1 MNEVFGMLEKRV
13 FDTLEKSDLE
23 KTRKQLENIKG
34 PTLCTGVGGSY
45 VVSTF
50 ATSILERK
58 NSSIVKNIQPRD
70 MLYENIELYNNV
82 LSCSYGGRNY
92 GVKVAFNNHLTK
104 YLLSHDVYGEEN
116 VETIL
121 YKSSYQVE
129 KSFISL
135 AATLMPMTLLFDYYL
150 QKDISF
156 IHKYFKE
163 QKYTILGNDTY
174 EILSGK
180 DTLSASCF
188 LESTLIEAG
197 IANVIVHDK
206 YDYCHGRT
214 TLSYNNDHSLILFNN
229 ETELDKIILSEAD
242 KYYKEVIVLNKEN
255 DDLIVNDY
263 IQTIRSMYLT
273 KQIAEEKHIDLSKVN
288 YSPFVKKLYYFKG
301 QM

>member
-135 AATLMPMTLLFDYYL
+135 AATLMP
-150 QKDISF
+150 I
-156 IHKYFKE
+156 
-163 QKYTILGNDTY
+163 TI
-174 EILSGK
+174 
-180 DTLSASCF
+180 AS
-188 LESTLIEAG
+188 
-197 IANVIVHDK
+197 
-206 YDYCHGRT
+206 
-214 TLSYNNDHSLILFNN
+214 
-229 ETELDKIILSEAD
+229 
-242 KYYKEVIVLNKEN
+242 
-255 DDLIVNDY
+255 
-263 IQTIRSMYLT
+263 
-273 KQIAEEKHIDLSKVN
+273 
-288 YSPFVKKLYYFKG
+288 
-301 QM
+301 

>member
-23 KTRKQLENIKG
+23 RVRKQLENIKG
-34 PTLCTGVGGSY
+34 STLCTGVGGSH

-50 ATSILERK
+50 ATSVLSRK

-70 MLYENIELYNNV
+70 MLYENIDLYNNV

-92 GVKVAFNNHLTK
+92 GVRVSFDNHLNK
-104 YLLSHDVYGEEN
+104 YLLSHDVYGKED

-121 YKSSYQVE
+121 YKSSYPIE

-135 AATLMPMTLLFDYYL
+135 AATLMPMSLLLDYYL
-150 QKDISF
+150 QKDIGF

-163 QKYTILGNDTY
+163 VKYDVLGNDTY
-174 EILSGK
+174 EILSGI
-180 DTLSASCF
+180 DTLSASTF

-197 IANVIVHDK
+197 VANVIIHDK

-229 ETELDKIILSEAD
+229 ETELDKIILGEAD

-263 IQTIRSMYLT
+263 IQTIRSMYLA
-273 KQIAEEKHIDLSKVN
+273 KSLAEKKDINLSKVN
-288 YSPFVKKLYYFKG
+288 YSPFIKKLYYFKG